1 MKRIVKQI
9 SIVLFMAISTMSA
22 AQETDP
28 GRIIE
33 SIIESHLDKIDEQ
46 TDVALIIEDLEGFAE
61 NPVNINSTTASEL
74 SRLYIL
80 NDVQINKLL
89 EYLAN
94 YGPAYSIFELKTI
107 DGFTPDLLQK
117 IEPFIWFGPREEA
130 KKFGDAFKYSKNQLL
145 LRTLGTVQE
154 ARGYQPNKDGETPYE
169 GNQYRYYTRY
179 RFEARD
185 QFSAGFTAEKDPGES
200 FFKGSNKQGFDFY
213 SAHVSMN
220 INSTFENISVGDFL
234 VRAGQGLVLW
244 QGYTSGKSENVL
256 GISKTN
262 QGIRPS
268 TAVDENLFFRG
279 AASTLNFGKARLSI
293 FYSQKND
300 DGNVA
305 GTDSTGQFVT
315 SLQTS
320 GYHRTTSE
328 IADKNAVRNTNY
340 GGIFSWSFN
349 NLKIGATLVR
359 QQFNLPL
366 IPASQLYNQ
375 FRFSGTENLTGG
387 IDYTFNKGK
396 TQLFGEAAI
405 SKSKGKAFVQGA
417 IINLNDQ
424 LSFSALFRHF
434 DKNYQALWANT
445 FAEGSNINN
454 ESGIYFG
461 TKILP
466 VKFVTLSAYSDYYQ
480 SQWIN
485 YSTAAPSTGWDVLAQ
500 ANFVLSKK
508 TEFYIRF
515 KNEEKELKFVQDER
529 YVNLP
534 EQTQKLRFHFYYRY
548 SEKIILKTRLENVFY
563 KGLEKKNG
571 LMIFQDIQYV
581 PTKIPLN
588 ISARIA
594 WFSTDSYNSRVYAY
608 ENDLLYTFS
617 IPAYYGSGFRTY
629 LNLNYK
635 ISKNIDCWF
644 KIANTSWNDRDI
656 ISSGYNEIQGNNKT
670 ELKFQLRVKI

>member
-1 MKRIVKQI
+1 MKSIAHKIWIVFFVAL
-9 SIVLFMAISTMSA
+9 SLMST

-28 GRIIE
+28 GRLIE

-61 NPVNINSTTASEL
+61 NPININAVTASEL
-74 SRLYIL
+74 SRLYVL

-89 EYLAN
+89 EYLRK

-117 IEPFIWFGPREEA
+117 IEPFIWFGPREEV
-130 KKFGDAFKYSKNQLL
+130 KKLSDAFKYGKNQLL
-145 LRTLGTVQE
+145 IRTLGTVQE
-154 ARGYQPNKDGETPYE
+154 ARGYKPNEDGVTPYE
-169 GNQYRYYTRY
+169 GNQYRYFTRY
-179 RFEARD
+179 RYETRE

-200 FFKGSNKQGFDFY
+200 FFTGSNKQGFDFY
-213 SAHVSMN
+213 SAHVSLN

-244 QGYTSGKSENVL
+244 QGYTSGKSENVM

-279 AASTLNFGKARLSI
+279 AATTLNFGKAKLSI

-305 GTDSTGQFVT
+305 GTDSTGQFIT

-320 GYHRTTSE
+320 GYHRTASE
-328 IADKNAVRNTNY
+328 IEDKNAVRNTNY
-340 GGIFSWSFN
+340 GGLFSWNFN
-349 NLKIGATLVR
+349 NLKVGATILH
-359 QQFNLPL
+359 QQFNMPL
-366 IPASQLYNQ
+366 IPANQLYNQ
-375 FRFSGTENLTGG
+375 FRFSGTENITGG
-387 IDYTFNKGK
+387 ADYSYNKGK
-396 TQLFGEAAI
+396 YQLFGEAAL
-405 SKSKGKAFVQGA
+405 SKSRGKAFVQGA

-424 LSFSALFRHF
+424 LSFSMLLRHF

-445 FAEGSNINN
+445 FSEGSNINN
-454 ESGIYFG
+454 ESGLYFG
-461 TKILP
+461 TKLLP
-466 VKFVTLSAYSDYYQ
+466 VKFVTFSAYSDFYR

-485 YSTAAPSTGWDVLAQ
+485 YSTAAPSTGWDLLAQ
-500 ANFVLSKK
+500 ADVAISGK

-515 KNEEKELKFVQDER
+515 KNEEKEVKFIQNER

-534 EQTQKLRFHFYYRY
+534 EQTQKLRLHFYYKY
-548 SEKIILKTRLENVFY
+548 NEKIILKTRIEQVFY
-563 KGLEKKNG
+563 KGLEKEYG
-571 LMIFQDIQYV
+571 LMIFQDIQYIPV
-581 PTKIPLN
+581 KIPMN

-594 WFSTDSYNSRVYAY
+594 WFNTDSYNSRIYAY

-617 IPAYYGSGFRTY
+617 IPAYYGNGFRTY
-629 LNLNYK
+629 INLNYK
-635 ISKNIDCWF
+635 ITKNIDFWF
-644 KIANTSWNDRDI
+644 KIGNTLWNNVDV

-670 ELKFQLRVKI
+670 ELKFQLRLKI